1 MHTIRYAFALTSTR
15 VLRHTARSSSSSS
28 SSSSSCCC
36 SSSSSLLQPA
46 AAQSLVAGHA
56 STRCLHLARHAPLH
70 ACSVEARAFS
80 LPPAAQSAARRL
92 GHCPSRTMASLAAH
106 HAHRHKV
113 TVIGSGNWGSTIAK
127 IVAENTTAHPDVF
140 EPEVQMWVYEEEVSL
155 AADSPHYDPAV
166 GDAKQKLT
174 AVINKYHENVK
185 YLPGIRLPA
194 NVVANPDLIDA
205 AKNSTILVF
214 NLPHQFIDNICKQ
227 LRGHI
232 VPYARAISCIKGVH
246 VSDDGVSLFSEWI
259 GDGLGIYCGALS
271 GANIA
276 NEIAAEKWCATTIAY
291 DPPPVDASRNPTPRT
306 QSPAH
311 AQPKVDLS
319 ITPVVATATDDHDEA
334 LVHKDARG
342 RKSKVKLTPVPL
354 DFPPL
359 DHRTF
364 KSLFRRPYF
373 HVRMVSDVAG
383 TSLGG
388 ALKNIVAL
396 AAGFVVGKGW
406 GDNAKSEICRLGMVE
421 MIKFGKAFFGQTV
434 DTATFTVE
442 SAGMADL
449 VTSCSSG
456 RNFRCAKMAVER
468 GVTVEE
474 IERTELN
481 GQMLQGTS
489 TAKEVN
495 SFLKTRGLEH
505 EYPLFTAVI
514 GVLEG
519 RHSVDEIP
527 DLVAEEEDWDANVNG
542 GLLR

>member
-1 MHTIRYAFALTSTR
+1 
-15 VLRHTARSSSSSS
+15 
-28 SSSSSCCC
+28 
-36 SSSSSLLQPA
+36 
-46 AAQSLVAGHA
+46 
-56 STRCLHLARHAPLH
+56 
-70 ACSVEARAFS
+70 
-80 LPPAAQSAARRL
+80 
-92 GHCPSRTMASLAAH
+92 MASLGVPYEK
-106 HAHRHKV
+106 RHKV
-113 TVIGSGNWGSTIAK
+113 TVVGSGNWGSTIAK
-127 IVAENTTAHPDVF
+127 IVAENTKANPDVF
-140 EPEVQMWVYEEEVSL
+140 ETDVHMWVYEEDVVIPK
-155 AADSPHYDPAV
+155 DSPHYDPSV

-174 AVINKYHENVK
+174 SIINKNHENVK
-185 YLPGIRLPA
+185 YLPGIRLPD
-194 NVVANPDLIDA
+194 NVIANPDLVNA
-205 AKNSTILVF
+205 AKDSTILVF
-214 NLPHQFIDNICKQ
+214 NLPHQFIDNICAQ

-276 NEIAAEKWCATTIAY
+276 SEIAAEKWCATTIAY
-291 DPPPVDASRNPTPRT
+291 DPPPMDASRNPTPRT
-306 QSPAH
+306 QSPAAKVPGFDFSLTPAH
-311 AQPKVDLS
+311 QP
-319 ITPVVATATDDHDEA
+319 
-334 LVHKDARG
+334 HKDARG
-342 RKSKVKLTPVPL
+342 RTSKVELTPVP
-354 DFPPL
+354 DTFPPL
-359 DHRTF
+359 DHKTF
-364 KSLFRRPYF
+364 KTLFRRPYF

-421 MIKFGKAFFGQTV
+421 MIKFGKEFFGQAV
-434 DTATFTVE
+434 NTATFTVE

-468 GVTVEE
+468 GVSVAEV
-474 IERTELN
+474 ERTELN

-495 SFLKTRGLEH
+495 SFLKARGLED

-514 GVLEG
+514 GILEG
-519 RHSVDEIP
+519 KHTVDDIP
-527 DLVAEEEDWDANVNG
+527 DLVAQAEDWDLNG
-542 GLLR
+542 ESLKDH

>member
-1 MHTIRYAFALTSTR
+1 
-15 VLRHTARSSSSSS
+15 
-28 SSSSSCCC
+28 
-36 SSSSSLLQPA
+36 
-46 AAQSLVAGHA
+46 
-56 STRCLHLARHAPLH
+56 
-70 ACSVEARAFS
+70 
-80 LPPAAQSAARRL
+80 
-92 GHCPSRTMASLAAH
+92 MASLGAPYEK
-106 HAHRHKV
+106 RHKV
-113 TVIGSGNWGSTIAK
+113 TVVGSGNWGSTISK
-127 IVAENTTAHPDVF
+127 IVAENTKAHPDIF
-140 EPEVQMWVYEEEVSL
+140 ETEVQMWVYEEEVTIPS
-155 AADSPHYDPAV
+155 DSPHYDPSV

-174 AVINKYHENVK
+174 GIINKYHENVK
-185 YLPGIRLPA
+185 YLPGIRLPD

-205 AKNSTILVF
+205 ARDSTILVF

-259 GDGLGIYCGALS
+259 GEGLGIYCGALS

-306 QSPAH
+306 QSPA
-311 AQPKVDLS
+311 ANQAKFDLN
-319 ITPVVATATDDHDEA
+319 ITPINVDSA
-334 LVHKDARG
+334 LAHKDARG
-342 RKSKVKLTPVPL
+342 RTSKVKLTPVPTE
-354 DFPPL
+354 FPPL
-359 DHRTF
+359 DHKTF
-364 KSLFRRPYF
+364 KALFRRPYF

-388 ALKNIVAL
+388 ALKNVVAL

-406 GDNAKSEICRLGMVE
+406 GDNAKSEICRLGIVE
-421 MIKFGKAFFGQTV
+421 MIKFGKEFFGQTV
-434 DTATFTVE
+434 NTATFTVE

-468 GVTVEE
+468 GVSVEE

-514 GVLEG
+514 GILEG
-519 RHSVDEIP
+519 KYSVDDIP
-527 DLVAEEEDWDANVNG
+527 ELVSESEDWYLDGDLVRN
-542 GLLR
+542 

>member
-1 MHTIRYAFALTSTR
+1 
-15 VLRHTARSSSSSS
+15 
-28 SSSSSCCC
+28 
-36 SSSSSLLQPA
+36 
-46 AAQSLVAGHA
+46 
-56 STRCLHLARHAPLH
+56 
-70 ACSVEARAFS
+70 
-80 LPPAAQSAARRL
+80 
-92 GHCPSRTMASLAAH
+92 MASLGAPYEN
-106 HAHRHKV
+106 RHKV

-127 IVAENTTAHPDVF
+127 IVAENTKANPDIF
-140 EPEVQMWVYEEEVSL
+140 ETDVQMWVYEEEVVIPKDSL
-155 AADSPHYDPAV
+155 HYDPAV

-174 AVINKYHENVK
+174 SIINSKHENVK
-185 YLPGIRLPA
+185 YLPRIKLPD
-194 NVVANPDLIDA
+194 NVIANPDVVDA
-205 AKNSTILVF
+205 AKDSTILIF

-276 NEIAAEKWCATTIAY
+276 SEIAAEKWCATTIAY
-291 DPPPVDASRNPTPRT
+291 DPPAMDASRAPTPRT
-306 QSPAH
+306 QSPA
-311 AQPKVDLS
+311 AQQTGIDLTV
-319 ITPVVATATDDHDEA
+319 TPANLT
-334 LVHKDARG
+334 HKDARG
-342 RKSKVKLTPVPL
+342 RTSKVKLTAVP
-354 DFPPL
+354 DTFPPL
-359 DHRTF
+359 DHKTF
-364 KSLFRRPYF
+364 KALFRRPYF

-421 MIKFGKAFFGQTV
+421 MIKFGKEFFGQAV
-434 DTATFTVE
+434 NTATFTVE

-468 GVTVEE
+468 GVSVAEVEQ
-474 IERTELN
+474 TELN
-481 GQMLQGTS
+481 GQLLQGTS

-495 SFLKTRGLEH
+495 SFLKARGLED

-514 GVLEG
+514 GILEG
-519 RHSVDEIP
+519 RYEVDDIP
-527 DLVAEEEDWDANVNG
+527 DLVARSEDWDLNG
-542 GLLR
+542 ELVKEYIE